1 MQRREDH
8 HRTPEARLVPLGGKV
23 EARQPGGWEGKVW
36 MAEDFDEPLPP
47 DILAGFEGKD

>member
-8 HRTPEARLVPLGGKV
+8 HRTPEARLVLGGKV